1 MDKLWNSL
9 TEEQRTHVV
18 EYSRRLID
26 GSAPAL
32 ETLQKVE
39 RLPEP
44 MRGVMRLRLLYGL
57 KWEEVAARSHYTER
71 WCQTLRKKAESMMQG
86 MA

>member
-44 MRGVMRLRLLYGL
+44 MCGVMRLHLLYGL
-57 KWEEVAARSHYTER
+57 KWEEVAARSHYSER
-71 WCQTLRKKAESMMQG
+71 WCQALGKKAKSIMQG